1 MNCIHSLVSWPLCIH
16 GYCHYCEFLTL
27 VTGLVLRLFV
37 LYNLFPRLTAG
48 LRGCVYYWQRQTVI
62 TVLSVHPLRWA
73 FQKKKNKHCLPNCS
87 HPWTVAAQKPAA
99 KCILAVA
106 ASDRRNMVFTLQL
119 WRLETNIPALNHD
132 FVSMLAGMLLSPS
145 TMAHFPILV
154 MCGAME
160 SHCGKC
166 SPMESHPM
174 ERWLEQKWVY
184 SMPSIVNGR
193 CSH

>member
-1 MNCIHSLVSWPLCIH
+1 MNCIHSLISWPLCIH

-27 VTGLVLRLFV
+27 VTGLALRLFV
-37 LYNLFPRLTAG
+37 LYNLFPRLTPG

-62 TVLSVHPLRWA
+62 TVLNCLYTHCDGLSK
-73 FQKKKNKHCLPNCS
+73 KKKNKHCLPNCS

-132 FVSMLAGMLLSPS
+132 FVPLLQVCSWV
-145 TMAHFPILV
+145 HQLWHIFPF
-154 MCGAME
+154 
-160 SHCGKC
+160 
-166 SPMESHPM
+166 
-174 ERWLEQKWVY
+174 
-184 SMPSIVNGR
+184 
-193 CSH
+193 